1 MYVPCSWWT
10 RGRNGWIP
18 RPRLSRGDSKA
29 LNLTFYPATF
39 ALGRGQK
46 KRAAASPRSVGAI
59 LAWLDATYIQT
70 PFCRLS
76 FRLSSARPQGP
87 FFSLLFPSLQSLI
100 GRRHA
105 TFDSSF
111 PHCLDREKCNV
122 WSNDLSFFF
131 FSFVVTRRGGRVSD
145 ERPGQRRKRKY

>member
-1 MYVPCSWWT
+1 MQAAAAHQHHHHHHPMYSGRRVVPRKNS
-10 RGRNGWIP
+10 GHIP
-18 RPRLSRGDSKA
+18 CLMRSSYNFFASRSYFANIRRGDQKA

-87 FFSLLFPSLQSLI
+87 FFFF
-100 GRRHA
+100 
-105 TFDSSF
+105 T
-111 PHCLDREKCNV
+111 
-122 WSNDLSFFF
+122 LSFLAKPNRLATCDFWF
-131 FSFVVTRRGGRVSD
+131 LISSLS
-145 ERPGQRRKRKY
+145 